1 MAWKDC
7 LLNPA
12 ACVQDAGRE
21 VVDGTAW
28 NFIANWMAKGLTDTA
43 INVFNKF
50 SASTTPDFN
59 QQWWRDNLD
68 MIVTISLP
76 LLVIAFVLQ
85 CAAAAIRREPA
96 RLGSAV
102 FGALLGTAGVPF
114 AIAVV
119 VASGHMV
126 DQISSA
132 ILGHN
137 PATIQGFRRIVDIT
151 RVLAHATNGGFLI
164 MAIEFA
170 ILATMALY
178 FVMLIREVALVAFV
192 VLAPI
197 ALASWTWSATRHWL
211 RRWIEVV
218 GALLFSKIIMAVIFT
233 LGLSAIGNTDQA
245 GDSSLG
251 TFLAG
256 TLLFAMAAFA
266 PLATYSFI
274 HWAGDQGQSAL
285 YAVQQGAAGPSA
297 IKERMEQAQRWAA
310 FDFTGSRN
318 QAGSGPV
325 VGGNDASRDEQT
337 PGAAASDPST
347 QEQPGS
353 DIGPDSSPA
362 TAPAD
367 AAATTQAWV
376 DRSEG
381 PDQDQEQR
389 RPDESDEQ
397 GGETR

>member
-1 MAWKDC
+1 MAEMAWKDC
-7 LLNPA
+7 LLDPA
-12 ACVQDAGRE
+12 ACVKEA
-21 VVDGTAW
+21 VNGTAW
-28 NFIANWMAKGLTDTA
+28 DVVANWLAKGLKDTA
-43 INVFNKF
+43 VSVFDKF

-68 MIVTISLP
+68 LIVTISLP

-119 VASGHMV
+119 VASGRMV
-126 DQISSA
+126 DEISSE
-132 ILGHN
+132 ILSHN
-137 PATIQGFRRIVDIT
+137 PATTAGFRRIIDIT
-151 RVLAHATNGGFLI
+151 RVLYHATNGGFLI
-164 MAIEFA
+164 TAIEFG

-197 ALASWTWSATRHWL
+197 ALASWTWTATRHWL

-233 LGLSAIGNTDQA
+233 LGLSAIGNTNQA

-285 YAVQQGAAGPSA
+285 YAVQQGSAGPSA
-297 IKERMEQAQRWAA
+297 IKDRLEQAQRWAA
-310 FDFTGSRN
+310 FDFTGSRG
-318 QAGSGPV
+318 QSGPGPV
-325 VGGNDASRDEQT
+325 ISGGNDSRGDT
-337 PGAAASDPST
+337 AANTAASDPST
-347 QEQPGS
+347 QQPPGT
-353 DIGPDSSPA
+353 DIEPDSSPA
-362 TAPAD
+362 TAPGD
-367 AAATTQAWV
+367 AADTSRVWV
-376 DRSEG
+376 DRSTG
-381 PDQDQEQR
+381 PGQDGKEHGHG
-389 RPDESDEQ
+389 DGDGQ

>member
-12 ACVQDAGRE
+12 ACVQEAGRE
-21 VVDGTAW
+21 AVDGTAW
-28 NFIANWMAKGLTDTA
+28 NFIANWLAKGLTDMA

-59 QQWWRDNLD
+59 QKWWRDNLD
-68 MIVTISLP
+68 LIVTISLP

-126 DQISSA
+126 DQIASA
-132 ILGHN
+132 ILGQN
-137 PATIQGFRRIVDIT
+137 PATTAGFRRIVDIT
-151 RVLAHATNGGFLI
+151 RVLGHATNGGFLI

-197 ALASWTWSATRHWL
+197 ALASWTWTATRHWL

-256 TLLFAMAAFA
+256 SLLFAMAAFA

-285 YAVQQGAAGPSA
+285 YAVQQGSAGPSA
-297 IKERMEQAQRWAA
+297 IKDRMEQAQRWAA
-310 FDFTGSRN
+310 FDFTGSRS
-318 QAGSGPV
+318 QPGPGPV
-325 VGGNDASRDEQT
+325 VGGNESGDENT
-337 PGAAASDPST
+337 AGNDPST

-353 DIGPDSSPA
+353 DIGPESSPT

-367 AAATTQAWV
+367 AAATTQISV
-376 DRSEG
+376 DRSAG
-381 PDQDQEQR
+381 LGQDHEH
-389 RPDESDEQ
+389 RPHSGSDGQ

>member
-1 MAWKDC
+1 M
-7 LLNPA
+7 
-12 ACVQDAGRE
+12 
-21 VVDGTAW
+21 
-28 NFIANWMAKGLTDTA
+28 A

-59 QQWWRDNLD
+59 QRWWRDNLD

-132 ILGHN
+132 ILGQN
-137 PATIQGFRRIVDIT
+137 PATTAGFRRIVDIT
-151 RVLAHATNGGFLI
+151 RVLYYATHGGFLI

-197 ALASWTWSATRHWL
+197 ALASWTWTATRHWL

-256 TLLFAMAAFA
+256 SLLFAMAAFA

-285 YAVQQGAAGPSA
+285 YAVQQGSAGPSA
-297 IKERMEQAQRWAA
+297 IKDRMEQAQRWAA
-310 FDFTGSRN
+310 FDFTGSRG
-318 QAGSGPV
+318 QSGPGPV
-325 VGGNDASRDEQT
+325 VGGNEAGDENT
-337 PGAAASDPST
+337 AGNDPSP

-367 AAATTQAWV
+367 AAATTQASV
-376 DRSEG
+376 DRSAG
-381 PDQDQEQR
+381 PGQEHEHR
-389 RPDESDEQ
+389 RQGDGDGQ

>member
-1 MAWKDC
+1 MPWKDC

-12 ACVQDAGRE
+12 DCARDA
-21 VVDGTAW
+21 VDGTAW
-28 NFIANWMAKGLTDTA
+28 NIVANWMAKGLSDMA
-43 INVFNKF
+43 INVFDKF

-59 QQWWRDNLD
+59 QTWWRDNLD

-96 RLGSAV
+96 RLGSAL

-126 DQISSA
+126 DQIAST

-151 RVLAHATNGGFLI
+151 RVLGHATNGGFLI

-178 FVMLIREVALVAFV
+178 FVMLVREVALVAFV

-197 ALASWTWSATRHWL
+197 ALASWTWNATRHWL

-233 LGLSAIGNTDQA
+233 MGLSAIGNTDQA

-256 TLLFAMAAFA
+256 SLLLAMAAFA

-285 YAVQQGAAGPSA
+285 YAVQQGTAGASA
-297 IKERMEQAQRWAA
+297 IKDRLEQAQRWAA
-310 FDFTGSRN
+310 FDFTGSRG
-318 QAGSGPV
+318 QSGPGPV
-325 VGGNDASRDEQT
+325 VGGDSESGDETAS
-337 PGAAASDPST
+337 GNDPST
-347 QEQPGS
+347 QGQPGS

-367 AAATTQAWV
+367 VAGTTQASV
-376 DRSEG
+376 DRSVG
-381 PDQDQEQR
+381 PGADHEPGSHGD
-389 RPDESDEQ
+389 SDGQ

>member
-1 MAWKDC
+1 MPWKEC

-12 ACVQDAGRE
+12 ECVQEA
-21 VVDGTAW
+21 VDGTAW
-28 NFIANWMAKGLTDTA
+28 NIFANGLAKGLTDMA

-59 QQWWRDNLD
+59 QRWWRDNLD
-68 MIVTISLP
+68 LIVTISLP

-119 VASGHMV
+119 VASGRMV
-126 DQISSA
+126 DQIASA

-137 PATIQGFRRIVDIT
+137 PATTQGFRRIVDIT
-151 RVLAHATNGGFLI
+151 RVLYHATNGGFMI

-197 ALASWTWSATRHWL
+197 ALASWTWTATRHWL

-256 TLLFAMAAFA
+256 SLLFAMAAFA

-285 YAVQQGAAGPSA
+285 YAVQQGSAGPSA
-297 IKERMEQAQRWAA
+297 IKDRLEQAQRWAA
-310 FDFTGSRN
+310 FDFTGSRG
-318 QAGSGPV
+318 QSGPGQV
-325 VGGNDASRDEQT
+325 VGGHESRDENT
-337 PGAAASDPST
+337 AGNDPST
-347 QEQPGS
+347 QDQPGS

-362 TAPAD
+362 TPPAD
-367 AAATTQAWV
+367 AAATTQASV
-376 DRSEG
+376 DRSAG
-381 PDQDQEQR
+381 PGQDHEHR
-389 RPDESDEQ
+389 RHGESDGQ

>member
-7 LLNPA
+7 LLDPA
-12 ACVQDAGRE
+12 GCVEAAGRE
-21 VVDGTAW
+21 AVGGTAW
-28 NFIANWMAKGLTDTA
+28 NFIANWLAKGLTDMA
-43 INVFNKF
+43 INVFEKF

-59 QQWWRDNLD
+59 QKWWRDNLD
-68 MIVTISLP
+68 LIVTISLP

-119 VASGHMV
+119 VASGRMV
-126 DQISSA
+126 DQISSV

-137 PATIQGFRRIVDIT
+137 PAIVQGFRRIVDIT
-151 RVLAHATNGGFLI
+151 RVLGHATNGGFLI

-197 ALASWTWSATRHWL
+197 ALASWTWTATRHWL
-211 RRWIEVV
+211 RRWIEIV

-233 LGLSAIGNTDQA
+233 LGLSAIGNTNEA

-285 YAVQQGAAGPSA
+285 YAVQQGSAGASA
-297 IKERMEQAQRWAA
+297 VKDRLEQAQRWAA
-310 FDFTGSRN
+310 FDFAGSRG
-318 QAGSGPV
+318 QSGPGPV
-325 VGGNDASRDEQT
+325 VGGKDEPGDASTAGTEREDPFSHAP
-337 PGAAASDPST
+337 PGTNA
-347 QEQPGS
+347 E
-353 DIGPDSSPA
+353 PDSTPT

-367 AAATTQAWV
+367 AASTTREWV
-376 DRSEG
+376 DRSAG
-381 PDQDQEQR
+381 PGHDDDQPR
-389 RPDESDEQ
+389 ANHGGRQ
-397 GGETR
+397 GGEAR

>member
-1 MAWKDC
+1 MAAMAWKDC

-21 VVDGTAW
+21 AVDGTAW
-28 NFIANWMAKGLTDTA
+28 NFIANWLAKGLTDMA

-310 FDFTGSRN
+310 FDFTGSRS
-318 QAGSGPV
+318 QAGPGPV
-325 VGGNDASRDEQT
+325 VGGNTET
-337 PGAAASDPST
+337 TTEAAGDDPAT
-347 QEQPGS
+347 HEQPGS

-362 TAPAD
+362 TAPVD

-376 DRSEG
+376 DQSAEPGR
-381 PDQDQEQR
+381 DQAQR
-389 RPDESDEQ
+389 RPGKSGDQ
-397 GGETR
+397 GGEMP